1 MRGMNFAST
10 LLLILSVSLCGCAQ
24 NNTAG
29 IHIHR
34 LHTAAAHT
42 EETPP
47 PLPLK
52 PQPRHRSHFNVIINE
67 TLMNEAGEKHIE
79 INLAAQRG
87 TFFINGQPAMD
98 FPVCTGRKG
107 FDTPTGTFSIKEKRR
122 HHRSNIYHVSMPC
135 FMRLTYD
142 GIGLHV
148 GEIRTVPASHGC
160 IRLPREACLP
170 IFQAVKIGTKVVIF

>member
-1 MRGMNFAST
+1 MNFAPT
-10 LLLILSVSLCGCAQ
+10 LIMILCVSLCGCTQ
-24 NNTAG
+24 NTPAD

-47 PLPLK
+47 ELPRCTL
-52 PQPRHRSHFNVIINE
+52 PRPHAHFNIVINE
-67 TLMNEAGEKHIE
+67 PLMSAAGEKHIE
-79 INLAAQRG
+79 INLAQQRG

-122 HHRSNIYHVSMPC
+122 HHCSNIYHVSMPC

-148 GEIRTVPASHGC
+148 GEIRTTPASHGC

-170 IFQAVKIGTKVVIF
+170 IFNAVNIGTKVVIF